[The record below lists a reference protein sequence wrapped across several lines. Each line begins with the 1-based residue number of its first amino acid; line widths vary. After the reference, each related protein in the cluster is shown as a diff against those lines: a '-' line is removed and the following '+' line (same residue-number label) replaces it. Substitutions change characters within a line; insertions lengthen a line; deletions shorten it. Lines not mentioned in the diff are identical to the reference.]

1 MVTGAYSCGVPI
13 HVGCLFCMGAYK
25 RDVIAIIKMGA
36 FINGPYFLWVPI
48 IPINFV
54 VCSFPLQLIMV
65 D

>member
-1 MVTGAYSCGVPI
+1 
-13 HVGCLFCMGAYK
+13 MGAYK

-54 VCSFPLQLIMV
+54 VCSFRLQIIMV